1 MEIQRRKRGDEMLLK
16 IIGSGSSGNGY
27 ILESENEAL
36 LLEVGVKVKDMKR
49 SIGWNISKI
58 CGCLISHEH
67 G

>member
-1 MEIQRRKRGDEMLLK
+1 MLLK

-36 LLEVGVKVKDMKR
+36 LLEAGVKVKDMKR
-49 SIGWNISKI
+49 SIEWNISKI